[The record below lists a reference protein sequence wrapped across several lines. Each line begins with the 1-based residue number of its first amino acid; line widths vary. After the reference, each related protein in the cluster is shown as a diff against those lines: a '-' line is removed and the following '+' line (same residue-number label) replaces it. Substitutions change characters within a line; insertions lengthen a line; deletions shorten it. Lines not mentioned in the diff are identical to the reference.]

1 MSYLILL
8 QNPFDPVVYWL
19 ALWTHNRQIAGT
31 NPASS
36 NIFILFLMRNLKFQS
51 LMDSSL

>member
-19 ALWTHNRQIAGT
+19 ALWTNKRQVAGSKT
-31 NPASS
+31 AIVYTFS
-36 NIFILFLMRNLKFQS
+36 FILMRNLRFQS
-51 LMDSSL
+51 LMDSN